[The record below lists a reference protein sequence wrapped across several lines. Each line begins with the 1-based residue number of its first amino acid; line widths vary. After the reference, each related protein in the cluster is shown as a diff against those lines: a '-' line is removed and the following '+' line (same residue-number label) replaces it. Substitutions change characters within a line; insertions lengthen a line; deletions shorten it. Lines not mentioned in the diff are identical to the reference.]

1 MHWPERKQK
10 LISSSNSPFNSPP
23 ATQIWPHF
31 RLEYA
36 YKVMWVLIHVIK
48 GSQHLFFL
56 RVPWMALDVLVL
68 TAIFGSK
75 SQSHLNPSLLG
86 PAHHLAS
93 PPCGCSLSG
102 RLFPGRPHSWL
113 SMNRGKSL
121 LEPEALRGGCHTPSG
136 APQPSLLQGNTLP
149 ASPESPTTSRTFSPC
164 RVFFYFPKSRG
175 FQNIAVGWTFIIK
188 KISEKS
194 VFLTQQH
201 PPFLT
206 LVIYL

>member
-1 MHWPERKQK
+1 
-10 LISSSNSPFNSPP
+10 
-23 ATQIWPHF
+23 
-31 RLEYA
+31 
-36 YKVMWVLIHVIK
+36 
-48 GSQHLFFL
+48 
-56 RVPWMALDVLVL
+56 MALDVLVL

-149 ASPESPTTSRTFSPC
+149 ASPVTHHFQDFFSLQSIFLLPQIQRLPEYSCWLDFHNQKNLRKKCFPNPTASTFSNPGHL
-164 RVFFYFPKSRG
+164 PL
-175 FQNIAVGWTFIIK
+175 AT
-188 KISEKS
+188 
-194 VFLTQQH
+194 
-201 PPFLT
+201 
-206 LVIYL
+206 